1 MQRLNYNLLEFQA
14 VPESSSAKDMRSK
27 DYWGL
32 PDPKM
37 LREVVM
43 LSWLGKTRWSQW
55 PVYQVPVSR
64 VTLGLAHGHVSPG
77 HVLATC
83 NSALVDMCHVSDR
96 DKCVPVSRPELYSV
110 TAKNIVKPS
119 LGVGFVRNIDL
130 DQNILYLATCV
141 PPDKLVE
148 VNCLIVG
155 QLQLPAS
162 ILTDRNKINQP
173 YVNRETNN
181 PLDATWQR
189 YHKPRGC

>member
-1 MQRLNYNLLEFQA
+1 MTNIKLLF
-14 VPESSSAKDMRSK
+14 R
-27 DYWGL
+27 
-32 PDPKM
+32 
-37 LREVVM
+37 
-43 LSWLGKTRWSQW
+43 
-55 PVYQVPVSR
+55 
-64 VTLGLAHGHVSPG
+64 
-77 HVLATC
+77 
-83 NSALVDMCHVSDR
+83 
-96 DKCVPVSRPELYSV
+96 CVPVSRPELYSV

-141 PPDKLVE
+141 PPDKLVK

-173 YVNRETNN
+173 YVNKETNN
-181 PLDATWQR
+181 PLDANWQR